1 VKKEARKKRKE
12 KDEKK
17 KQRKGRMVE
26 VKRIVEEW
34 EI

>member
-1 VKKEARKKRKE
+1 MKKEARKKRKE